1 VDSQRHDEDPH
12 PRDLLPKLILAG
24 RLTGTLDGLPV
35 SIDASD
41 TGILASLGGLGCL
54 VPLLRSASQVRPLLG
69 QLAAAGIPLTVRL
82 AGLTLPVLPRPH
94 WLVRLFF
101 KA

>member
-1 VDSQRHDEDPH
+1 M
-12 PRDLLPKLILAG
+12 
-24 RLTGTLDGLPV
+24 PV
-35 SIDASD
+35 
-41 TGILASLGGLGCL
+41 
-54 VPLLRSASQVRPLLG
+54 LRSASQVRPALD
-69 QLAAAGIPLTVRL
+69 QLTAAGIPLTVRL